1 MIPQGAHVLRAR
13 GTTPTAMYGD
23 ASLSDRRCS
32 PAGDTSGGRSQEKES
47 RYGELL
53 NLLHALRYIAGKG
66 AAPLIDHL
74 IARFSDLMKM
84 EC

>member
-1 MIPQGAHVLRAR
+1 MIPHVLRVQ

-32 PAGDTSGGRSQEKES
+32 PAGGASGGHGFQVKECH
-47 RYGELL
+47 YGKLL
-53 NLLHALRYIAGKG
+53 HLLHALRYMADKG
-66 AAPLIDHL
+66 AAPLVNHL
-74 IARFSDLMKM
+74 MITQFSDLMKM

>member
-1 MIPQGAHVLRAR
+1 
-13 GTTPTAMYGD
+13 MYGD

-32 PAGDTSGGRSQEKES
+32 PARGATGGRGFQEKES

-53 NLLHALRYIAGKG
+53 HLLRALRYLADKG
-66 AAPLIDHL
+66 AAPLVDHL

-84 EC
+84 ER